1 MKSTATQYE
10 ELAQQIES
18 ILQNPEAPDVSIP
31 DEQIRRRLADGGRK
45 LSILLEEPRHTMSRL
60 EHVHFQLPLA
70 IIGADTGLFAALA
83 AEPRPSTST
92 ELSQKTGVTLSLLK
106 RLLRY
111 CQALDMI
118 YQVGNDAYQSSNIT
132 RVLSNEDH
140 ADALR
145 FAHKIMGPP
154 VVSLPGLLQSTGYKD
169 PTGVMPTALAK
180 AHNTEKHAY
189 SWLGENPWALK
200 LTLAYMKVQ
209 FEGRPLFFDV
219 LDFQARFGTDSTGS
233 TVLFV
238 DIGGSTGSQS
248 LNFRRRYPSLPGR
261 VIIQDRPEVVQK
273 AKSVLDSAANIELE
287 AYDIFTP
294 QPIKGARAYYMRKI
308 LHSFADEKC
317 LKILANLKAGLTE
330 QSVIM
335 IDETVLPE
343 QGARPRGAQHD
354 IEVLMSVGAKERTK
368 PEWEQLFNEAGL
380 NLREVLTYDEEYDE
394 CLIIAGP

>member
-10 ELAQQIES
+10 ELAQQIEC

-111 CQALDMI
+111 YQALDMI
-118 YQVGNDAYQSSNIT
+118 FQVGNDAYQSNNIT

-219 LDFQARFGTDSTGS
+219 LDFQARFGTDSTSS

-368 PEWEQLFNEAGL
+368 PEWEQLLNEAGL
-380 NLREVLTYDEEYDE
+380 NLREMLTYDEEYDE

>member
-10 ELAQQIES
+10 ELAQQIEC

-92 ELSQKTGVTLSLLK
+92 ELSQKTGVTLSLLR

-111 CQALDMI
+111 YQALDMI
-118 YQVGNDAYQSSNIT
+118 YQVSNDAYQSNNVT

-154 VVSLPGLLQSTGYKD
+154 VVSLPDLLQSTGYKD

-219 LDFQARFGTDSTGS
+219 LDFQARFGTDSTSS

-354 IEVLMSVGAKERTK
+354 IEVLMSVGKYSSF
-368 PEWEQLFNEAGL
+368 PNY
-380 NLREVLTYDEEYDE
+380 LTQSFTT
-394 CLIIAGP
+394 

>member
-18 ILQNPEAPDVSIP
+18 ILQNPEAPDVHIP
-31 DEQIRRRLADGGRK
+31 DEHIRRRLADGGRK

-83 AEPRPSTST
+83 AESRSFTSN
-92 ELSQKTGVTLSLLK
+92 ELAQKTGVPLSLLK

-111 CQALDMI
+111 YQALDMI
-118 YQVGNDAYQSSNIT
+118 CQVGNDAYQSSNVT
-132 RVLSNEDH
+132 QVLSNEDH

-154 VVSLPGLLQSTGYKD
+154 VFSLPDLLQSTGYKD
-169 PTGVMPTALAK
+169 PTGVMPTALSR

-189 SWLGENPWALK
+189 AWLGENPWALK

-219 LDFQARFGTDSTGS
+219 LDFQARFGTDCTSS
-233 TVLFV
+233 TVLFI

-248 LNFRRRYPSLPGR
+248 LKLRQRYPSLPGR

-273 AKSVLDSAANIELE
+273 AKSALDGTPNIELE
-287 AYDIFTP
+287 VYDIFTP
-294 QPIKGARAYYMRKI
+294 EPIKGARAYYMRKI

-317 LKILANLKAGLTE
+317 LEILANVKAGLTE
-330 QSVIM
+330 KSVIM

-343 QGARPRGAQHD
+343 EGTRPRAAQHD

-368 PEWEQLFNEAGL
+368 LEWEQLINEAGL
-380 NLREVLTYDEEYDE
+380 KLREVITYDAEYYE
-394 CLIIAGP
+394 CVIIAGL

>member
-1 MKSTATQYE
+1 MESTATKYE

-18 ILQNPEAPDVSIP
+18 ILQHPEDVHIP

-70 IIGADTGLFAALA
+70 IIGAETGVFAALA
-83 AEPRPSTST
+83 AEARPFTST
-92 ELSQKTGVTLSLLK
+92 ELSQKTGVALSLLK

-111 CQALDMI
+111 YQALDMV
-118 YQVGNDAYQSSNIT
+118 YQVGNDAYQSSNVT

-145 FAHKIMGPP
+145 FAQKIMGPP
-154 VVSLPGLLQSTGYKD
+154 VVSLPDLLQSIGYED
-169 PTGVMPTALAK
+169 PTGVMPTALSK

-189 SWLGENPWALK
+189 QWLGENPWALK

-219 LDFQARFGTDSTGS
+219 LDFQARFGTDATSS

-248 LNFRRRYPSLPGR
+248 LEFRQQYPSLPGR

-273 AKSVLDSAANIELE
+273 AKSALASATDIELE
-287 AYDIFTP
+287 VYDIFTP
-294 QPIKGARAYYMRKI
+294 EIIKGARAYYMRKI

-317 LKILANLKAGLTE
+317 LEILANVKAGLTE
-330 QSVIM
+330 ESVIM

-343 QGARPRGAQHD
+343 QGA
-354 IEVLMSVGAKERTK
+354 KERTK
-368 PEWEQLFNEAGL
+368 AQWEQMLNEAGL
-380 NLREVLTYDEEYDE
+380 KLREVLTYDEEYDE
-394 CLIIAGP
+394 CLIIAGL

>member
-18 ILQNPEAPDVSIP
+18 ILQRPEAPDVHIP
-31 DEQIRRRLADGGRK
+31 DEQIRRRLADGARK
-45 LSILLEEPRHTMSRL
+45 LGILMEEPRHTMSRL

-70 IIGADTGLFAALA
+70 IIGAETGLFAALA
-83 AEPRPSTST
+83 AEPRSFTST

-111 CQALDMI
+111 YQALDMI
-118 YQVGNDAYQSSNIT
+118 YQVGNDAYQSSNVT
-132 RVLSNEDH
+132 LVLSKEDH

-154 VVSLPGLLQSTGYKD
+154 VVSLPDLLQSTGYKD
-169 PTGVMPTALAK
+169 PTGDMPTALSK

-219 LDFQARFGTDSTGS
+219 LDFQARFGTDSTSS
-233 TVLFV
+233 TILFV

-248 LNFRRRYPSLPGR
+248 LNFRQRYPSLPGR

-273 AKSVLDSAANIELE
+273 AKSALANAVDIELE
-287 AYDIFTP
+287 VYDMFTP
-294 QPIKGARAYYMRKI
+294 EPIKGARAYYMRKI

-317 LKILANLKAGLTE
+317 LDILANIKPALTKE
-330 QSVIM
+330 SVII

-343 QGARPRGAQHD
+343 RGAKPRGAQHD

-368 PEWEQLFNEAGL
+368 HEWEQMLNEAGL
-380 NLREVLTYDEEYDE
+380 NLREVLTYDADYDE
-394 CLIIAGP
+394 CVIIAGL